1 MRFLPPGLRMNG
13 TLYIKKGALALLVGL
28 AAAPVGAQVDT
39 THVDKTFFTR
49 RDLVIGAIGIGAG
62 ALTAIFDER
71 IAYWMQ
77 SPGVQGSDSRQ
88 DLADAITVV
97 NEQPLTI
104 AAAASYLVGRLVHSE
119 LIADV
124 GLHTTEALVLTVS
137 ASELIRAPLGRAR
150 PRVSPTDPFVFEFGA
165 GFSKFENRSYPSIH
179 SAVAFTTAAALVGEI
194 QIRRPS
200 AVKIAA
206 PILYTAALIPGVTR
220 MYLNQHWASDV
231 VSGGIMGAWLG
242 AKTVRYAHT
251 HRKSKLDRWLL
262 GTSVLPDGRGGV
274 VAMVSVPQ

>member
-1 MRFLPPGLRMNG
+1 MVNG
-13 TLYIKKGALALLVGL
+13 TAYIKKGALALLL
-28 AAAPVGAQVDT
+28 ALATTPVAAQSDS
-39 THVDKTFFTR
+39 THVDKTFFTK
-49 RDLVIGAIGIGAG
+49 RDFLIAGIGLGAG
-62 ALTAIFDER
+62 ALTSIFDER
-71 IAYWMQ
+71 IARWFQ
-77 SPGVQGSDSRQ
+77 SPGVQGSDSRT

-104 AAAASYLVGRLVHSE
+104 GAAAAYLIGRLAHSE

-124 GLHTTEALVLTVS
+124 GLHTTEALVLTV
-137 ASELIRAPLGRAR
+137 AGAELIRGPLGRAR
-150 PRVSPTDPFVFEFGA
+150 PRTSPDDPFNFELGA
-165 GFSKFENRSYPSIH
+165 GFTKFDHRAYPSIH
-179 SAVAFTTAAALVGEI
+179 SAVAFATASALVGEI
-194 QIRRPS
+194 QVRKPG
-200 AVKIAA
+200 AAKVAA

-251 HRKSKLDRWLL
+251 HRKTTLDKWLL

-274 VAMVSVPQ
+274 VAMVSLPQ